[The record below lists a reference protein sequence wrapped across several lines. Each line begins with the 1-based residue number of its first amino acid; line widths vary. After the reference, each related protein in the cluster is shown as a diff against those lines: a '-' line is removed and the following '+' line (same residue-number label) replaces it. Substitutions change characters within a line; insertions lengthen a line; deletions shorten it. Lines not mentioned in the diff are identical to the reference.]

1 MKDLEKCKLDDE
13 ALDHVSGGTGEGLDM
28 ESMQEHW
35 NQIVNGN
42 VPGGAGHT
50 FDRERF
56 QEYWYEKMRENDITK
71 VPDLDNPHSK
81 KAKGK
86 LYK

>member
-1 MKDLEKCKLDDE
+1 MKDLKKYKLDVE
-13 ALDHVSGGTGEGLDM
+13 ALNDVSGGAGEDWSEIARIMMENSNEQLDD
-28 ESMQEHW
+28 SS
-35 NQIVNGN
+35 
-42 VPGGAGHT
+42 
-50 FDRERF
+50 R
-56 QEYWYEKMRENDITK
+56 NDITK

>member
-1 MKDLEKCKLDDE
+1 MKDLKKYKLDVE
-13 ALDHVSGGTGEGLDM
+13 ALNDVSGGAGEDWSEIERRMMENSNEQLDD
-28 ESMQEHW
+28 SS
-35 NQIVNGN
+35 
-42 VPGGAGHT
+42 
-50 FDRERF
+50 R
-56 QEYWYEKMRENDITK
+56 NDITK

>member
-1 MKDLEKCKLDDE
+1 MRDMKKCRLDDE
-13 ALDHVSGGTGEGLDM
+13 ALKNVSGGAGEDWSEIARRMMENSNEQLDD
-28 ESMQEHW
+28 STQ
-35 NQIVNGN
+35 
-42 VPGGAGHT
+42 
-50 FDRERF
+50 
-56 QEYWYEKMRENDITK
+56 NDITK

>member
-1 MKDLEKCKLDDE
+1 MKDLKKYKLDVE
-13 ALDHVSGGTGEGLDM
+13 ALNDVSGGAGEDWSEIARRMMENSNEQLDD
-28 ESMQEHW
+28 SSQ
-35 NQIVNGN
+35 
-42 VPGGAGHT
+42 
-50 FDRERF
+50 
-56 QEYWYEKMRENDITK
+56 NDITK

>member
-1 MKDLEKCKLDDE
+1 MKDLKKYKLDVE
-13 ALDHVSGGTGEGLDM
+13 ALNDVSGGAGEDWSEIARKMMENSNEQLDV
-28 ESMQEHW
+28 SSQ
-35 NQIVNGN
+35 
-42 VPGGAGHT
+42 
-50 FDRERF
+50 
-56 QEYWYEKMRENDITK
+56 NDITK

>member
-1 MKDLEKCKLDDE
+1 MKNPLWAPQNSNEQLDD
-13 ALDHVSGGTGEGLDM
+13 ST
-28 ESMQEHW
+28 Q
-35 NQIVNGN
+35 
-42 VPGGAGHT
+42 
-50 FDRERF
+50 
-56 QEYWYEKMRENDITK
+56 NDITK